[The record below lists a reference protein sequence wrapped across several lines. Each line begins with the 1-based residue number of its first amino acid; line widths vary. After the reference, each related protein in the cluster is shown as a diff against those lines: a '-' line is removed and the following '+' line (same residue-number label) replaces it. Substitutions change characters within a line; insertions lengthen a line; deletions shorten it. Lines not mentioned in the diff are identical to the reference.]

1 MSLSG
6 NLLIGQRAIAGT
18 QAPVFAINPATNAQL
33 EPAYPGGSREH
44 VELACSLAWEAF
56 DRYRDT
62 SLEARAAFLERIAQ
76 NIEALGDT
84 LVQRAV
90 AESGL
95 PQARIQG
102 EIGRTCFQ
110 LRTFARTVRAGEW
123 LDVRVDEA
131 LPERQPLPR
140 PDLRQRHVALG
151 PVAVFGASNFP
162 WPSRWPVVIPPR
174 PSPPA
179 AR

>member
-84 LVQRAV
+84 LVQRGTNHSWSNRSDESAFLAFVLIDAMLAGIDAAV
-90 AESGL
+90 
-95 PQARIQG
+95 
-102 EIGRTCFQ
+102 
-110 LRTFARTVRAGEW
+110 
-123 LDVRVDEA
+123 
-131 LPERQPLPR
+131 
-140 PDLRQRHVALG
+140 
-151 PVAVFGASNFP
+151 
-162 WPSRWPVVIPPR
+162 
-174 PSPPA
+174 
-179 AR
+179 